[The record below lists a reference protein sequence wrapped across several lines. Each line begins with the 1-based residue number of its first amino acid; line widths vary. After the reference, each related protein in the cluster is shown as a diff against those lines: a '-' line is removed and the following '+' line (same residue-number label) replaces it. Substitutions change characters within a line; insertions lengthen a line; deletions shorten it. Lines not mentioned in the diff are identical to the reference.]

1 MSGLTEKGAK
11 EYHSLFMTSTILYT
25 VVAIIAHF
33 LVWQWRSWF
42 PGTGGYSAALQDT
55 VNTVTTVATTLLG

>member
-11 EYHSLFMTSTILYT
+11 EYHSLFMTSTLIYT
-25 VVAIIAHF
+25 VIAIIAHF

-42 PGTGGYSAALQDT
+42 PGTEGYGAAIQDT
-55 VNTVTTVATTLLG
+55 VNTVATVATTLLG